1 MLRYTRKM
9 DALAEC
15 LDSPALSAS
24 GCEWRLDL
32 SCARDASRTVLAAR
46 RYLGPLRVQKALY
59 PEGPE
64 ICQAIIVHPPAGIVG
79 GDQLAIAINV
89 GARAHAQITTP
100 GAAKWYRSA
109 GADAVASTKLV
120 VESGSMLEW
129 LPQESLLFDGARA
142 AITLRIEL
150 AADARFVGWDIV
162 GLGRIAS
169 GERFASGRLHQTV
182 ELCHA
187 GALVWCERA
196 VLDGESAALQS
207 GAVLAGAPVF
217 GTMIVAGA
225 VVDDAL
231 LATCRA
237 IARTSDGASITRLRH
252 VLVARYRGDSA
263 PAARAYFA
271 LQWNALRPTL
281 LGRAAVSPRT
291 WSA

>member
-1 MLRYTRKM
+1 M
-9 DALAEC
+9 DALAES
-15 LDSPALSAS
+15 LDSRAHSAS
-24 GCEWRLDL
+24 GWEARLDL
-32 SCARDASRTVLAAR
+32 SFERDASRTVLAAR
-46 RYLGPLRVQKALY
+46 RHLGPLRVQKALY

-79 GDQLAIAINV
+79 GDRLAIAIDV

-109 GADAVASTKLV
+109 GMDAVASTKLAV
-120 VESGSMLEW
+120 GSGGVLEW

-150 AADARFVGWDIV
+150 AADARFVGWDVV

-182 ELCHA
+182 ELCHE
-187 GALVWCERA
+187 GALAWCERA

-225 VVDDAL
+225 VVDDTL
-231 LATCRA
+231 LATCRS
-237 IARTSDGASITRLRH
+237 IARTCDGASITRLPR

-281 LGRAAVSPRT
+281 VGRAAVSPRI
-291 WSA
+291 WST

>member
-1 MLRYTRKM
+1 M
-9 DALAEC
+9 DALAES
-15 LDSPALSAS
+15 LDSRALSAP
-24 GCEWRLDL
+24 GWEARLQL
-32 SCARDASRTVLAAR
+32 SFERDAARTVLADR
-46 RYLGPLRVQKALY
+46 RHLGPLRVQKAFY

-64 ICQAIIVHPPAGIVG
+64 VCQAIIVHPPAGIVG
-79 GDQLAIAINV
+79 GDRLAIAIDV

-109 GADAVASTKLV
+109 GVDAVASTKLAV
-120 VESGSMLEW
+120 GDGSVLEW

-142 AITLRIEL
+142 AITLRIDL

-182 ELCHA
+182 ELCHE

-196 VLDGESAALQS
+196 VLEGASAALQS
-207 GAVLAGAPVF
+207 GAVLAGAPAF

-225 VVDDAL
+225 VVDDTL
-231 LATCRA
+231 LATCRS
-237 IARTSDGASITRLRH
+237 IARACDGASITRLPH
-252 VLVARYRGDSA
+252 VFVARYRGDSA
-263 PAARAYFA
+263 SAARAFFA

-281 LGRAAVSPRT
+281 VGRAAVSPRI
-291 WSA
+291 WST

>member
-1 MLRYTRKM
+1 VLRYTRKM
-9 DALAEC
+9 DALAES
-15 LDSPALSAS
+15 LDSRALSAS
-24 GCEWRLDL
+24 GWEARLAF
-32 SCARDASRTVLAAR
+32 SFAHNVSRTVLAAR

-64 ICQAIIVHPPAGIVG
+64 ICQAIIVHPPSGIVG
-79 GDQLAIAINV
+79 GDRLAIAIDV

-109 GADAVASTKLV
+109 GVDAVASTKLAV
-120 VESGSMLEW
+120 GSGSVLEW

-142 AITLRIEL
+142 TITLRIDL

-169 GERFASGRLHQTV
+169 GERFASGRFHQTV

-187 GALVWCERA
+187 GAPVWCERT
-196 VLDGESAALQS
+196 VLEGESAALQS

-237 IARTSDGASITRLRH
+237 IARTCDGASVTRLPH

-281 LGRAAVSPRT
+281 VGRAAVPPRIWNT
-291 WSA
+291 

>member
-1 MLRYTRKM
+1 M
-9 DALAEC
+9 DALAES
-15 LDSPALSAS
+15 LDSRARSAS
-24 GCEWRLDL
+24 GWEARLDL
-32 SCARDASRTVLAAR
+32 SFERDASRTVLAAR
-46 RYLGPLRVQKALY
+46 RHLGPLRVQKALY

-79 GDQLAIAINV
+79 GDRLAIAIDV

-109 GADAVASTKLV
+109 GMDAVASTKLAV
-120 VESGSMLEW
+120 GSGGVLEW

-150 AADARFVGWDIV
+150 AADARFVGWDVV

-182 ELCHA
+182 ELCHE
-187 GALVWCERA
+187 GALAWCERA

-225 VVDDAL
+225 VVDDTL
-231 LATCRA
+231 LATCRS
-237 IARTSDGASITRLRH
+237 IARTCDGASITRLPR

-281 LGRAAVSPRT
+281 VGRAAVSPRI
-291 WSA
+291 WST